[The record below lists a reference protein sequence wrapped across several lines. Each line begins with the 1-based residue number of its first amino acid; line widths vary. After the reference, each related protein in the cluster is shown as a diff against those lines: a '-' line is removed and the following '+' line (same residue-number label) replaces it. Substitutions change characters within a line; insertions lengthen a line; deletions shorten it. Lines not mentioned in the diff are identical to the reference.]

1 MLGVGLITNSLLG
14 PFVADAI
21 HYPLSESVL
30 NQTVGLEAVSLFLA
44 APLCVLAGVLAING
58 RATGPILAFG
68 PATPRTCSC
77 STWSGR
83 RTGPTRASSRCTR
96 LGPEEELF
104 LIMPT

>member
-68 PATPRTCSC
+68 PAYT
-77 STWSGR
+77 
-83 RTGPTRASSRCTR
+83 AYMF
-96 LGPEEELF
+96 LQYVVGPENRSYPSVLP
-104 LIMPT
+104 LHPPRA